1 MENKHHLKRIY
12 KSFITVLAVVLAL
25 AAFVLYPRG
34 PYGITDGGSEIYM
47 GLGRIYSVMFLNQL
61 PDSFDENGIGY
72 YQTGIEITVLGKMVY
87 EDRHP
92 DYSKPFTLRRHSTEI
107 EKVREEIERAM
118 GGSQTSVSKEHKDEQ
133 T

>member
-1 MENKHHLKRIY
+1 MESKHHLKRLY
-12 KSFITVLAVVLAL
+12 KSFITILAVVLAL

-47 GLGRIYSVMFLNQL
+47 GLGGIYTVMYLNQL

-72 YQTGIEITVLGKMVY
+72 YQTGTEITILGKMVY

-92 DYSKPFTLRRHSTEI
+92 DYSNPIIVRHNTTDI
-107 EKVREEIERAM
+107 EKIREEIDRAI
-118 GGSQTSVSKEHKDEQ
+118 GGSQTTESKEHTDE
-133 T
+133 